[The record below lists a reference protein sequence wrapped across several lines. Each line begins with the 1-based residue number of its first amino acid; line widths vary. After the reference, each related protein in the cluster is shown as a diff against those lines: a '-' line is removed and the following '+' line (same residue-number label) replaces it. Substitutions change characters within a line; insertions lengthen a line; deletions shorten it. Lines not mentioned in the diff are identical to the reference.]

1 MPVCYIYN
9 CDPYR
14 HTGSILA
21 SRVLSHSRFQVRN
34 NQKHIKARMNRIT
47 NGALAALA
55 VAAALLP
62 APRVSGA
69 AIPPTVDLTANGT
82 AEGTIGDVIFKR
94 DNTIPTGTGVFQP
107 FLTLDSPGNS
117 VLEQGYNTTT
127 SNQLLP
133 LDDLRNH
140 WNKNLQKQDLAVVNG
155 YYVFTLDSNETGNGS
170 QNRYLSIDN
179 IRIYTSG
186 TGSQTTSNP
195 DALGVLRY
203 FLNDPLSLTANPNW
217 VKIDSTRNVPLQ
229 KTSGSGSSDMTVWIP
244 MQ

>member
-1 MPVCYIYN
+1 M
-9 CDPYR
+9 
-14 HTGSILA
+14 
-21 SRVLSHSRFQVRN
+21 
-34 NQKHIKARMNRIT
+34 KRIT
-47 NGALAALA
+47 RGAITTLAVIATLAPLPKALAL
-55 VAAALLP
+55 
-62 APRVSGA
+62 
-69 AIPPTVDLTANGT
+69 PTVDLTSTGSAS
-82 AEGTIGDVIFKR
+82 GTIGDVIFTR
-94 DNTIPTGTGVFQP
+94 DNTIPTGTGVFDP
-107 FLTLDSPGNS
+107 FLTLDSPGNN
-117 VLEQGYNTTT
+117 VREQGYNTST
-127 SNQLLP
+127 SNQSLP

-140 WNKNLQKQDLAVVNG
+140 WNKNLQKKDLAVVNG

-170 QNRYLSIDN
+170 QNRFLSIDN

-244 MQ
+244 THYLDGAAATDFVYFYNLNGAQVGADNDSSSVIGTGAEAGF